1 MNSHE
6 SEGCQFLFS
15 GGHRFPHQ
23 IGTRLMYKSDVVP
36 LGFGHSHIE
45 RVYKENPAFRLNC
58 DSRSRACT
66 VISWGTIICEPFP
79 RLGRGPVRC
88 LDPSLVTDRSK
99 SQLRCQTVKPISD
112 QPPVV
117 FARICFRCEGT
128 CQFLHTPPIY

>member
-6 SEGCQFLFS
+6 SKGCQLLFS
-15 GGHRFPHQ
+15 GGHRFAHK
-23 IGTRLMYKSDVVP
+23 IGTGLVYKSDVIP

-45 RVYKENPAFRLNC
+45 RVYKENPAFCLDC

-66 VISWGTIICEPFP
+66 VIRWGTIICEHF
-79 RLGRGPVRC
+79 LHWWRGPLRC
-88 LDPSLVTDRSK
+88 LDPPLVTDTSK
-99 SQLRCQTVKPISD
+99 SQLRCRTVKPTSD

-117 FARICFRCEGT
+117 FARICFRREGT